1 MRVANTRRCHW
12 QSLARCSGWLQ
23 LGSGACRIRIEI
35 LTVSLSYPVVRDGRG
50 RCEELLTQPE
60 LRHVTEIVTN
70 PLLRSRGLDAWYDVC
85 AD

>member
-1 MRVANTRRCHW
+1 MLRTRVDVIGKVWRVA
-12 QSLARCSGWLQ
+12 LAGYNSVRAHVGYE
-23 LGSGACRIRIEI
+23 IEI

-70 PLLRSRGLDAWYDVC
+70 PLLR
-85 AD
+85 